1 MKSCLRRTFE
11 QRSEVSKPGESYSW
25 QRKQPVQGPWGR
37 NGLDMC
43 CMHGGSQEG
52 KGYTQFPNFSTC
64 TEHFTGNWRK
74 QWDGSGMSFS
84 LLSFSGKTCQG
95 ETINLD
101 LSQKT
106 MGPWNPWSVRL
117 KVNCRRAGAR
127 VAHMEFVKGSVFEK
141 EFPSSGQKSLVSIK
155 KLFIVVPPCRHEK
168 WRFAA

>member
-1 MKSCLRRTFE
+1 MVPTIVRKAKRMSVSQALCSPSYYLKSYLGKSCLRRTFE
-11 QRSEVSKPGESYSW
+11 QRSEVSKPGEAYSW

-106 MGPWNPWSVRL
+106 MGP
-117 KVNCRRAGAR
+117 
-127 VAHMEFVKGSVFEK
+127 
-141 EFPSSGQKSLVSIK
+141 
-155 KLFIVVPPCRHEK
+155 
-168 WRFAA
+168 